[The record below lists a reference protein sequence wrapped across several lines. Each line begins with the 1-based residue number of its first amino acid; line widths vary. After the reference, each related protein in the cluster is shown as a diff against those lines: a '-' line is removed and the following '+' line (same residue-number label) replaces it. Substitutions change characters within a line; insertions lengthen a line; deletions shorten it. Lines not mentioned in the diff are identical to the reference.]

1 MQRQKIIERQKTM
14 WNPRPCLSSGKVK
27 SFIQS
32 NFHILSRNC
41 ARKLLAVLLSKN
53 QKQQRD
59 CSHFAQVELS
69 RQLPGSKIECV
80 HVFCIL
86 YSVFYF
92 SLWLFCD
99 LILMSNEYTERNW
112 SNKTYSLWVV
122 ILRFPGCPFAA
133 PSISKPCQ
141 ANEPYFQMSFIYI
154 FELSYPLQPSCFMS
168 VA

>member
-53 QKQQRD
+53 QKQQRAVAILHKWSCPD
-59 CSHFAQVELS
+59 NYLAAKLN
-69 RQLPGSKIECV
+69 
-80 HVFCIL
+80 VFM
-86 YSVFYF
+86 YSVFYILYSIF